1 MKYKNGKRITRLKSF
16 PKNVQIHIIISG
28 ISQIDKIK
36 VQSNRSYVTFKG
48 NNEIWSHKTGGH
60 LIQV

>member
-16 PKNVQIHIIISG
+16 LKNVQIPINISG
-28 ISQIDKIK
+28 ISQIVKIK

-48 NNEIWSHKTGGH
+48 NSEIWSHNTGGR